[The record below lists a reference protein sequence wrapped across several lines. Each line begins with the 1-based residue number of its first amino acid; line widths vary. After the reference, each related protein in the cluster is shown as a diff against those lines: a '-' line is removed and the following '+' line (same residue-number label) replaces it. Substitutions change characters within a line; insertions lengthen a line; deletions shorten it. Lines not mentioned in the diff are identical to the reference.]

1 MKQSFIDIIKSES
14 GIVPI
19 FEATIVFP
27 IMFFVIIF
35 MFLMG
40 NVYMSKSYVD
50 AVVHKEA
57 VKIAAKCADPNLE
70 ETLNNN
76 KLNNTKLKNMPYRY
90 IFQGQI
96 NDVINSSKK
105 EIRSIATNDFNSFFP
120 GMAPS
125 MNNDNCI
132 KIKFENNLINYD
144 LSVTA
149 DYKITLPFRFI
160 FADDVMLMYFD
171 YTAYA
176 NVPVTDSPELIR
188 NVEMIIDYIQQTG
201 LDKKVENVTN
211 KIKGL
216 FSKDKVKVDEGKT
229 TIDIV
234 NLMND

>member
-1 MKQSFIDIIKSES
+1 MKQSFIDIIKSEN

-70 ETLNNN
+70 ETLKNE

>member
-70 ETLNNN
+70 ETLNNE

-96 NDVINSSKK
+96 KNVINSSKK
-105 EIRSIATNDFNSFFP
+105 EIIRSIARNDFNSFFP
-120 GMAPS
+120 RMAPS
-125 MNNDNCI
+125 MENDNI

-160 FADDVMLMYFD
+160 FADDVMSFD

-234 NLMND
+234 SLMND

>member
-50 AVVHKEA
+50 AFVHKEA

-70 ETLNNN
+70 ETLNNK

-105 EIRSIATNDFNSFFP
+105 EIRNIATNDFNSFFP

-125 MNNDNCI
+125 MDNDNCI
-132 KIKFENNLINYD
+132 KIKFGNNLINYD

-149 DYKITLPFRFI
+149 DYKITLPFKFI
-160 FADDVMLMYFD
+160 FADDVMSFD

>member
-96 NDVINSSKK
+96 KNVINSSKK
-105 EIRSIATNDFNSFFP
+105 EIRNIARNDNDFNSFFP
-120 GMAPS
+120 RMAPS
-125 MNNDNCI
+125 MENDNI

-160 FADDVMLMYFD
+160 FADDVMYFD

-234 NLMND
+234 SLMND

>member
-1 MKQSFIDIIKSES
+1 MKQSFIDIIKSEN

-70 ETLNNN
+70 ETLKNE

-96 NDVINSSKK
+96 KNVINSSKK
-105 EIRSIATNDFNSFFP
+105 EIRSIARNDFNSFFLR
-120 GMAPS
+120 MAPS
-125 MNNDNCI
+125 MENDNI

-160 FADDVMLMYFD
+160 FADNVMFFD

-216 FSKDKVKVDEGKT
+216 FKRDSKSDNDEA
-229 TIDIV
+229 DITDFI
-234 NLMND
+234 NNKKGSK

>member
-1 MKQSFIDIIKSES
+1 MKQSFIDIIKSEN

-70 ETLNNN
+70 ETLKNE

-96 NDVINSSKK
+96 KNVINSSKK

-120 GMAPS
+120 RMAPS
-125 MNNDNCI
+125 MENDNI

-160 FADDVMLMYFD
+160 FADNVMSFN

-216 FSKDKVKVDEGKT
+216 FKRDSKSDNDEA
-229 TIDIV
+229 DITDFI
-234 NLMND
+234 NNKKGSK

>member
-70 ETLNNN
+70 ETLKNE

>member
-1 MKQSFIDIIKSES
+1 MKQSFIDIIKSEN

-19 FEATIVFP
+19 FEVTIVFP

-70 ETLNNN
+70 ETLKNE

-96 NDVINSSKK
+96 KNVINSSKK

-120 GMAPS
+120 RMAPS
-125 MNNDNCI
+125 MENDNI

-160 FADDVMLMYFD
+160 FADNVMSFN

-216 FSKDKVKVDEGKT
+216 FKRDSKSDNDEA
-229 TIDIV
+229 DITDFI
-234 NLMND
+234 NNKKGSK

>member
-1 MKQSFIDIIKSES
+1 MKQSFIDIIKSEN

-70 ETLNNN
+70 ETLKNE

-96 NDVINSSKK
+96 KNVINSSKK
-105 EIRSIATNDFNSFFP
+105 EIRNIAENDFNSFFP
-120 GMAPS
+120 RMAPS
-125 MNNDNCI
+125 INCI
-132 KIKFENNLINYD
+132 KIKFKNNLINYD

-160 FADDVMLMYFD
+160 FADDVMLMSFD

-216 FSKDKVKVDEGKT
+216 FKRDSKSDNDEA
-229 TIDIV
+229 DITDFI
-234 NLMND
+234 NNKKGSK

>member
-1 MKQSFIDIIKSES
+1 MKQSFIDIIKSEN

-70 ETLNNN
+70 ETLKNE

-160 FADDVMLMYFD
+160 FADDFMFFD

>member
-1 MKQSFIDIIKSES
+1 MKQSFIDIIKSEN

-70 ETLNNN
+70 ETLNNK

-105 EIRSIATNDFNSFFP
+105 EIRNIARNDFNSFFP
-120 GMAPS
+120 RMAPS
-125 MNNDNCI
+125 MENDNI

-160 FADDVMLMYFD
+160 FADNVMSFN

-201 LDKKVENVTN
+201 LDKKVDNVTN

-234 NLMND
+234 SLMND

>member
-1 MKQSFIDIIKSES
+1 MKQSFIDIIKSEN

-50 AVVHKEA
+50 AAVHKEA

-70 ETLNNN
+70 ETLNNK

-90 IFQGQI
+90 IFQEQI
-96 NDVINSSKK
+96 KNVINSSKK
-105 EIRSIATNDFNSFFP
+105 EIKRSIATIDFNSFFP
-120 GMAPS
+120 RMAPS
-125 MNNDNCI
+125 MENDNCI
-132 KIKFENNLINYD
+132 KIKFKNNLINYD

-149 DYKITLPFRFI
+149 DYKITLPFKFI
-160 FADDVMLMYFD
+160 FADDVMFFD

>member
-70 ETLNNN
+70 ETLNNK

-96 NDVINSSKK
+96 KNVINSSKK
-105 EIRSIATNDFNSFFP
+105 EIRSIARNDFNSFFP
-120 GMAPS
+120 RMAPS
-125 MNNDNCI
+125 MENDNCI

-149 DYKITLPFRFI
+149 DYKITLPFKFI
-160 FADDVMLMYFD
+160 FEDDVIMSFD

-234 NLMND
+234 SLMND

>member
-1 MKQSFIDIIKSES
+1 MKQSFIDIIKSEN

-70 ETLNNN
+70 ETLKNE

-96 NDVINSSKK
+96 KNVINSSKK
-105 EIRSIATNDFNSFFP
+105 EIRNIAENDFNSFFP
-120 GMAPS
+120 RMAPS
-125 MNNDNCI
+125 MENDNCI

-149 DYKITLPFRFI
+149 DYKITLPFKFI
-160 FADDVMLMYFD
+160 FADDVIMSFD

>member
-1 MKQSFIDIIKSES
+1 MKQSFIDIIKSEN

-70 ETLNNN
+70 ETLNNK

-96 NDVINSSKK
+96 KNVINSSKK
-105 EIRSIATNDFNSFFP
+105 EIRNIAENDFNSFFP
-120 GMAPS
+120 RMAPS
-125 MNNDNCI
+125 MENDNCI

-149 DYKITLPFRFI
+149 DYKITLPFKFI
-160 FADDVMLMYFD
+160 FADDVIMSFD

>member
-105 EIRSIATNDFNSFFP
+105 EIRNIATNDFNSFFP

-125 MNNDNCI
+125 MENDNI

-160 FADDVMLMYFD
+160 FADNVMSFN

-234 NLMND
+234 SLMND

>member
-1 MKQSFIDIIKSES
+1 MKQSFIDIIKSEN

-57 VKIAAKCADPNLE
+57 VKIAAKCADPNFE
-70 ETLNNN
+70 ETLNNK

-96 NDVINSSKK
+96 KNVINSSKK
-105 EIRSIATNDFNSFFP
+105 EIRSIARNDFNSFFP
-120 GMAPS
+120 RMAPS
-125 MNNDNCI
+125 MENDNI

-160 FADDVMLMYFD
+160 FADNVMSFN

-216 FSKDKVKVDEGKT
+216 FKRDSNSDNDEADITDFINNKKGSK
-229 TIDIV
+229 
-234 NLMND
+234 

>member
-1 MKQSFIDIIKSES
+1 MKQSIIDIIKSES

-70 ETLNNN
+70 ETLNNTE
-76 KLNNTKLKNMPYRY
+76 LNNTKLKNMPYRY

-96 NDVINSSKK
+96 NDVIDSSKK

-125 MNNDNCI
+125 MENDKCI
-132 KIKFENNLINYD
+132 KINFENNLINYD

-149 DYKITLPFRFI
+149 NYKITLPFRFI
-160 FADDVMLMYFD
+160 FADDVMFFN

-188 NVEMIIDYIQQTG
+188 NVEMIIDYIQQSE
-201 LDKKVENVTN
+201 KAESAIN

-234 NLMND
+234 SLMND

>member
-1 MKQSFIDIIKSES
+1 MKQSFIDIIKSEN

-70 ETLNNN
+70 ETLKNE

-96 NDVINSSKK
+96 KNVINSSKK
-105 EIRSIATNDFNSFFP
+105 EIIRSIARNDFNSFFP
-120 GMAPS
+120 RMAPS
-125 MNNDNCI
+125 MENDNI

-160 FADDVMLMYFD
+160 FADDVMSFD

-234 NLMND
+234 SLMND

>member
-1 MKQSFIDIIKSES
+1 M
-14 GIVPI
+14 
-19 FEATIVFP
+19 
-27 IMFFVIIF
+27 
-35 MFLMG
+35 
-40 NVYMSKSYVD
+40 
-50 AVVHKEA
+50 
-57 VKIAAKCADPNLE
+57 E
-70 ETLNNN
+70 ETLKNE

-96 NDVINSSKK
+96 KNVINSSKK
-105 EIRSIATNDFNSFFP
+105 EIRSIARNDFNSFFLR
-120 GMAPS
+120 MAPS
-125 MNNDNCI
+125 MENDNI

-160 FADDVMLMYFD
+160 FADNVMFFD

-216 FSKDKVKVDEGKT
+216 FKRDSKSDNDEA
-229 TIDIV
+229 DITDFI
-234 NLMND
+234 NNKKGSK

>member
-1 MKQSFIDIIKSES
+1 MKQSFIDIIKSEN

-96 NDVINSSKK
+96 KNVINSSKK
-105 EIRSIATNDFNSFFP
+105 EIIRSIATNDFNSFFP

-125 MNNDNCI
+125 INCI
-132 KIKFENNLINYD
+132 KIKFKNNLINYD

-160 FADDVMLMYFD
+160 FADNVMSFN

>member
-1 MKQSFIDIIKSES
+1 MKQSFIDIIKSEN

-70 ETLNNN
+70 ETLNNK

-96 NDVINSSKK
+96 KNVINSSKK
-105 EIRSIATNDFNSFFP
+105 EIRSIAKNDFNSFFP

-125 MNNDNCI
+125 MDNDNCI

-149 DYKITLPFRFI
+149 DYKITLPFKFI
-160 FADDVMLMYFD
+160 FADDVMSFD

-216 FSKDKVKVDEGKT
+216 FKRDSKSDNDEA
-229 TIDIV
+229 DITDFI
-234 NLMND
+234 NNKKGSK

>member
-1 MKQSFIDIIKSES
+1 M
-14 GIVPI
+14 PI

-70 ETLNNN
+70 ETLKNE

-96 NDVINSSKK
+96 KNVINSSKK
-105 EIRSIATNDFNSFFP
+105 EIRNIAENDFNSFFP
-120 GMAPS
+120 RMAPS
-125 MNNDNCI
+125 MENDNCI

-149 DYKITLPFRFI
+149 DYKITLPFKFI
-160 FADDVMLMYFD
+160 FADDVIMSFD

>member
-1 MKQSFIDIIKSES
+1 MKQSFIDIIKSEN

-105 EIRSIATNDFNSFFP
+105 EIRNIATNDFNSFFP

-125 MNNDNCI
+125 MKNDNCI

-160 FADDVMLMYFD
+160 FADADDVMYFD

-234 NLMND
+234 SLMND

>member
-1 MKQSFIDIIKSES
+1 MKQSFIDIIKSEN

-70 ETLNNN
+70 ETLKNE

-125 MNNDNCI
+125 MENDNI

-160 FADDVMLMYFD
+160 FADDVMYFD

-216 FSKDKVKVDEGKT
+216 FKRDSKSDNDEA
-229 TIDIV
+229 DITDFI
-234 NLMND
+234 NNKKGSK